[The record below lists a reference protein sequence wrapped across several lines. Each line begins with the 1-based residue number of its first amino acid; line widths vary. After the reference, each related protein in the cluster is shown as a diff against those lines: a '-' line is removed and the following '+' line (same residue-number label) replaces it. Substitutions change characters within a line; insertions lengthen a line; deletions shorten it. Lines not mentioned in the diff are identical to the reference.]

1 MSMIDQF
8 PDFYLPSRQKWR
20 EWLVENYDK
29 SNGIW
34 LIYFKKHTKKPTV
47 TYEEAVEEALCFG
60 WIDSIP
66 RRLDDE
72 RSKLL
77 YTPRKPK
84 SVWSKPN
91 KERVERLIANGL
103 MTEIG
108 LQKIEKAK
116 LDGSWNALN
125 ASDNLEIQEDLLQ
138 AFETN
143 NLAFEHFD
151 KFTNGV
157 KKSILSWIYSAKTN
171 ETRAKRIAETIS
183 MAEENLRAQ
192 FDKKK

>member
-1 MSMIDQF
+1 MIDQF